1 MSNNSES
8 NMAVRRARLK
18 DAEALARLNL
28 QFNGVKITAQSIR
41 NAMKRKGTETIFV
54 AEVEGE
60 VVGFAS
66 VQITSTFSSKRKTAE
81 LTDIFVEE
89 TGRRNG
95 IGSLLLLMLRKYCE
109 KQNVSEFFLRVNR
122 TNTAAIA
129 FYESHGLVDSEHREF
144 RIRYG

>member
-1 MSNNSES
+1 MKNNTDCNVS
-8 NMAVRRARLK
+8 VRRALLK
-18 DAEALARLNL
+18 DAEALARLNQL
-28 QFNGVKITAQSIR
+28 FNGIKITAQSIR
-41 NAMKRKGTETIFV
+41 NSLKRKGTETIFV
-54 AEVEGE
+54 AELDGE
-60 VVGFAS
+60 VIGFAS

-95 IGSLLLLMLRKYCE
+95 VGSHLLLMLRKHCE

-122 TNTAAIA
+122 TNDGAIA
-129 FYESHGLVDSEHREF
+129 FYESHGLIDAEHREF